1 LSKKNVPK
9 SAQTLL
15 NRPVFPR
22 AHCEENGKN
31 IGGFM
36 PFCSKCGTQVPE
48 GSQFCSSCGNKQGEQ
63 RGNSLGNFLGD
74 AWNPGKTII
83 AIALIIAFVMMF
95 IPWIQLATSPAGGS
109 VTANGWGSVSKTGL
123 IIIVNSKDINETA
136 GIISFVGI
144 AAFLISL
151 ALGIYAITRKQIP
164 GTKFGAIVILCAVL
178 LIIDLLLL
186 ISIKFYYSQEGLEGG
201 GLLSGY
207 YLFFISVAANIFGI
221 FYSNKFLRND
231 VKENVN
237 DVRGKL
243 KELGL

>member
-83 AIALIIAFVMMF
+83 AIALVIAFIVVLNFSQTGF
-95 IPWIQLATSPAGGS
+95 ITIGS
-109 VTANGWGSVSKTGL
+109 DL
-123 IIIVNSKDINETA
+123 P
-136 GIISFVGI
+136 GIISFLVFS
-144 AAFLISL
+144 AFFISL
-151 ALGIYAITRKQIP
+151 AIGIYAITRKQIT
-164 GTKFGAIVILCAVL
+164 GTKVGTLVVFCAIYLVIDFFFIGVMYLNSYL
-178 LIIDLLLL
+178 
-186 ISIKFYYSQEGLEGG
+186 SILGLGG
-201 GLLSGY
+201 GFLLGY
-207 YLFFISVAANIFGI
+207 FSSIISAAAIIFG
-221 FYSNKFLRND
+221 FFHSNKFLRND
-231 VKENVN
+231 ENVN